1 MLSFSSREK
10 YKGYNDTSQTNLN
23 KGTIM
28 TETIVITEST
38 EIEPTPGRF
47 SKFIPT
53 TKTLLIGAGVA
64 AVTIAGAIWFAVKRQ
79 DEDDFEDELAKFDS
93 EDAET
98 EVPA

>member
-1 MLSFSSREK
+1 
-10 YKGYNDTSQTNLN
+10 
-23 KGTIM
+23 M

-38 EIEPTPGRF
+38 EIEPKPGRF

-64 AVTIAGAIWFAVKRQ
+64 AITVAGAIWFAVKRQ
-79 DEDDFEDELAKFDS
+79 DEDDFESELAKFGS
-93 EDAET
+93 ENEEN